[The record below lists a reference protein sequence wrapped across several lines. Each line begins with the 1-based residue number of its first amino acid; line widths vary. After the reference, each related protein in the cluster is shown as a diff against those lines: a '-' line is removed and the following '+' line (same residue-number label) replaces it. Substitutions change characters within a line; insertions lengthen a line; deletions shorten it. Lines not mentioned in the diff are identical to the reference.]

1 MTPDQL
7 AAIAARNAARTQGK
21 WKQHLVDDTTVVCG
35 EKTICCTFPEGGLD
49 DEVDFNTDTE
59 QHENDAGHAKPKLSK
74 EARQL
79 LEEEC
84 QAREE
89 FASTGDDKKA
99 VTALRMLLNWH
110 DQERLQP

>member
-1 MTPDQL
+1 MTQKPND
-7 AAIAARNAARTQGK
+7 
-21 WKQHLVDDTTVVCG
+21 
-35 EKTICCTFPEGGLD
+35 GGP
-49 DEVDFNTDTE
+49 
-59 QHENDAGHAKPKLSK
+59 AKPKLSK

-89 FASTGDDKKA
+89 FASTGDDKKS